1 MKIWNYR
8 HTPLDDRRYEARIED
23 GPALFIKF
31 AGKWEFYAVPVKG
44 RQRGM
49 ERFMGYV
56 DEPMQLSALERAF
69 DVVNHRTIDGK
80 IIPFDTETPTASYMH
95 GWRWPYRPH
104 KPKSEPLR
112 GVIRPARLL
121 RKGP

>member
-8 HTPLDDRRYEARIED
+8 SQPLDDRRYEARIED

-31 AGKWEFYAVPVKG
+31 KGQWEFYAVPQKG

-56 DEPMQLSALERAF
+56 TEPMQLSALEQAF
-69 DVVNHRTIDGK
+69 KVVNERTIDGQ
-80 IIPFDTETPTASYMH
+80 IVPFDTERPSASYMH
-95 GWRWPYRPH
+95 GWRWMPRAERER
-104 KPKSEPLR
+104 EPVR
-112 GVIRPARLL
+112 GIIKPAR
-121 RKGP
+121 RRR